1 MIPMGTAS
9 LLAGLLAWIQQPAAP
24 AQAEKLPLKLVYAG
38 NANSPYTTAQ
48 LEFLEAHAASV
59 KFVPGSKLA
68 AADLKGADVLVIDG
82 EVDTKNEKGE
92 VRLKSEKIDLT
103 LGEVQGMPIVAIGGE
118 GGFFMD
124 NLKLKLSWHHG

>member
-1 MIPMGTAS
+1 VIPIRTAS
-9 LLAGLLAWIQQPAAP
+9 LLVCFLPALQQPGAP
-24 AQAEKLPLKLVYAG
+24 PQAEKLPLKLVYAG
-38 NANSPYTTAQ
+38 NANTPYTAAQ
-48 LEFLEAHAASV
+48 LEFLGAHAASV
-59 KFVPGSKLA
+59 KFVAGAKLT

-103 LGEVQGMPIVAIGGE
+103 LGEVQGFPIVAIGGE